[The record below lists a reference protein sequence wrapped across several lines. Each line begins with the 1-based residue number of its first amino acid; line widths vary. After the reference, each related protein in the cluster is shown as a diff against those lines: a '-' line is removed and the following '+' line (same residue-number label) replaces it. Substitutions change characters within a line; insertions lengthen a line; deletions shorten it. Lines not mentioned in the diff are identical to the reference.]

1 MGATL
6 VQRGGHGRASVDV
19 FSAATNSF
27 VTRVPGFV
35 GLQATTS
42 VSGPDGVLTVNL
54 PGQHQLWAGDGNSTL
69 KGFDISNGNA
79 PLPFNPIATGTPADK
94 RVDEMAFDPRDNRL
108 LVANNAA
115 TPPFSTVVDARTG
128 TILAKTVFN
137 GMNNTPNAT
146 GGIEQPVWDPNT
158 QSFYLSIPEINGNAP
173 GGIAQIDANGNVI
186 KTYNL
191 GAFGISAC
199 SPAGL
204 ARGTGSQLM
213 VGCNLAGTQAI
224 LFDPTRNDG
233 NGAVLATFSQINGSD
248 QVWFDPTTGRFFVS
262 GGNNTI
268 GGVASPA
275 IGVIDAATETFLQ
288 DIPTVPGNAHSV
300 AVDPVSGEVFVPLP
314 GGTGNTICP
323 SGCMGVYGVSVVAAP
338 EPASVW
344 LTLVGL
350 TGLAGLGL
358 RRRLRG

>member
-1 MGATL
+1 
-6 VQRGGHGRASVDV
+6 
-19 FSAATNSF
+19 
-27 VTRVPGFV
+27 
-35 GLQATTS
+35 
-42 VSGPDGVLTVNL
+42 
-54 PGQHQLWAGDGNSTL
+54 
-69 KGFDISNGNA
+69 
-79 PLPFNPIATGTPADK
+79 
-94 RVDEMAFDPRDNRL
+94 
-108 LVANNAA
+108 
-115 TPPFSTVVDARTG
+115 
-128 TILAKTVFN
+128 
-137 GMNNTPNAT
+137 
-146 GGIEQPVWDPNT
+146 
-158 QSFYLSIPEINGNAP
+158 
-173 GGIAQIDANGNVI
+173 
-186 KTYNL
+186 
-191 GAFGISAC
+191 
-199 SPAGL
+199 
-204 ARGTGSQLM
+204 M

-224 LFDPTRNDG
+224 LFDPTRNNG
-233 NGAVLATFSQINGSD
+233 NGAVVATFSQINGSD

-288 DIPTVPGNAHSV
+288 NIPTVPGNAHSV

-350 TGLAGLGL
+350 TGLAGVGL